1 MIYYRLVTVALVF
14 VGSIMSLGLV
24 WNFSDIMFAMMAIPN
39 LIGLILLTKVIKSE
53 TNRFFLEDH

>member
-1 MIYYRLVTVALVF
+1 TVALVF

-39 LIGLILLTKVIKSE
+39 LIGLIFLTKVIKSE